1 MPSTEQCLEQPGD
14 EHRIA
19 DVMDVKL
26 VETQHPAIAQLFI
39 EGDFQRIGLIA
50 MTEHS
55 LVQLRKK
62 LMKMQALFFRDGKG
76 LEKPVEQPALAA
88 THGAVQVKAGER
100 FCRGAQQRC
109 GVLRHAVDDALL
121 AMAEGVALGVGLAVE
136 VVVDDST
143 GRGVTGGCS
152 RCLAEQA
159 A

>member
-1 MPSTEQCLEQPGD
+1 MPSAEQCLEQPGD

-26 VETQHPAIAQLFI
+26 VETQHPAIAQLFV
-39 EGDFQRIGLIA
+39 EGGFQRIGLIA
-50 MTEHS
+50 MTEHP
-55 LVQLRKK
+55 LMKVRKK

-88 THGAVQVKAGER
+88 PHGAVQVKAGKR
-100 FCRGAQQRC
+100 FCRGARQRC
-109 GVLRHAVDDALL
+109 GVLRHAVDDTQL
-121 AMAEGVALGVGLAVE
+121 AMAEGVALGVGLVVE

-152 RCLAEQA
+152 R
-159 A
+159 